1 MTVHSFQTKLS
12 NGEEV
17 GLDLFK
23 GKVLLIVN
31 TASKCGLT
39 PQYEGLE
46 KLYEKYEE
54 KGFTVLGFPCNQ
66 FGGQEPGTDE
76 EISNFCSLNYQVK
89 FPIFQKIEV
98 NGEHAHPLYQ
108 HLREQAPEEENLDK
122 ESKLYKYLSQNAP
135 ELMEG
140 STIRW
145 NFTKFLI
152 DQEGKVVR
160 RYSPTTSPEEIEED
174 IEKLLLK

>member
-1 MTVHSFQTKLS
+1 MSVHSFQANLS

-17 GLDLFK
+17 GLDTFK

-46 KLYEKYEE
+46 KLYDTYKE

-76 EISNFCSLNYQVK
+76 EISSFCSLNYQVE
-89 FPIFQKIEV
+89 FPLFQKIEV
-98 NGEHAHPLYQ
+98 NGENAHPLYQ
-108 HLREQAPEEENLDK
+108 YLREQAPEEEMDIN
-122 ESKLYKYLSQNAP
+122 STLYKHLQNKAP
-135 ELMEG
+135 ELLEG
-140 STIRW
+140 STIKW

-152 DQEGKVVR
+152 DQEGNVVKR
-160 RYSPTTSPEEIEED
+160 FSPVTTPEEIEKD
-174 IEKLLLK
+174 IEALLSK

>member
-1 MTVHSFQTKLS
+1 MTVHSFQSNLS

-17 GLDLFK
+17 GLDTFK

-46 KLYEKYEE
+46 KLYDTYKE

-76 EISNFCSLNYQVK
+76 EISSFCSLNYQVK
-89 FPIFQKIEV
+89 FPLFQKIEV
-98 NGEHAHPLYQ
+98 NGENAHPLYQ
-108 HLREQAPEEENLDK
+108 YLREQAPEEEIDVN
-122 ESKLYKYLSQNAP
+122 STLYKHLQNKAP
-135 ELMEG
+135 ELLEG
-140 STIRW
+140 STIKW

-152 DQEGKVVR
+152 DQEGIVVKR
-160 RYSPTTSPEEIEED
+160 FSPITTPEEIEKD
-174 IEKLLLK
+174 IEALLAK